1 MDDETGL
8 PDSVLHKA
16 PLCTEEAQEQ
26 EQEQEQSDDE
36 ADAESSNL
44 LCSQRS
50 LKNLLTTV
58 GNILEVRS
66 FCSYCQCALIYI
78 PTLTHDL
85 RAYFVLCQWFDFA
98 IYGYFEPELGF

>member
-1 MDDETGL
+1 MDDDTGL

-16 PLCTEEAQEQ
+16 PLCTEEAQ

-66 FCSYCQCALIYI
+66 FCSCV
-78 PTLTHDL
+78 P
-85 RAYFVLCQWFDFA
+85 
-98 IYGYFEPELGF
+98 